1 MRRLPLGT
9 IDPKLHL
16 KRDLQKLT
24 WAWVRWLVLG
34 FMTTPLVVPLTLVWL
49 AGLHV
54 GTEYTEY
61 TNYRVDKVRP
71 QSVRRRA

>member
-1 MRRLPLGT
+1 MRRPKLGT
-9 IDPKLHL
+9 PNPKQQA

-24 WAWVRWLVLG
+24 WAWVLWLVLG
-34 FMTTPLVVPLTLVWL
+34 FMTAPVVVPLTLVWL

>member
-1 MRRLPLGT
+1 MRRPKLGT
-9 IDPKLHL
+9 PNPKQQV
-16 KRDLQKLT
+16 KRDLQQLT
-24 WAWVRWLVLG
+24 WAWVLWLVLG
-34 FMTTPLVVPLTLVWL
+34 FMTTPIVVPLTLVWL